1 MKKFPP
7 FLLLVFIFLFS
18 LSCDHA
24 EDSFIN
30 EAEKTSEQ
38 NSSHPVTFL
47 NAADVPNVMDR
58 ISLTSKRSKSQLS
71 GREGS
76 FGYVLDMEHIVGVT
90 DSVGNKTYAFRMY
103 LENGN
108 ENAFYNLLVTE
119 RANGEEMPI
128 AVLEYNMEPQYF
140 EDRANGIAREGDY
153 QRHILYYAFSDFL
166 QIGSAGKNT
175 PTRHKPN
182 NPCGEVSGD
191 INGTGGGNAPS
202 APGGGDGPQT
212 GTSPGT
218 SNSVSGARAGGYG
231 SVSGSATTP
240 RQGSRGVVEVGDGC
254 FCEKHAPKQE
264 GDSQKGSGLAGK
276 DDDCPKGELVIP
288 VNEEEEAPPSCKS
301 FKYHQ
306 GLGNTQTAAVKNV
319 SFRVRY
325 FDPRTGKYATS
336 DVIFNQ
342 PIYFTIPR
350 FHAVEGNLTKGRG
363 SELSAKALLSAHSRA
378 TAFFL
383 ATDGSESQVRA
394 KLWEYIRDEFRNG
407 SYLTGGAASFTEP
420 LGGFNGR
427 VTDYVTTTFFT
438 DSCD

>member
-24 EDSFIN
+24 EDPFIN

-153 QRHILYYAFSDFL
+153 QRNILYYAFSDFL

-191 INGTGGGNAPS
+191 INGTGGSNAPS

-288 VNEEEEAPPSCKS
+288 VNEEDETPPSCES
-301 FKYHQ
+301 FNFVKT
-306 GLGNTQTAAVKNV
+306 GGNWQEAAVTGIQFKIVLLKPTPPYAKYKYTVKLPQPVLFGAPLQPKLGGSLANKTVSYASARALNSAMRETARKYANKNV
-319 SFRVRY
+319 NTSVVLSY
-325 FDPRTGKYATS
+325 FKERIRKNFPLHIPGARANTNAVGFSVVPTKYKTS
-336 DVIFNQ
+336 PVG
-342 PIYFTIPR
+342 Y
-350 FHAVEGNLTKGRG
+350 G
-363 SELSAKALLSAHSRA
+363 
-378 TAFFL
+378 
-383 ATDGSESQVRA
+383 
-394 KLWEYIRDEFRNG
+394 
-407 SYLTGGAASFTEP
+407 
-420 LGGFNGR
+420 
-427 VTDYVTTTFFT
+427 
-438 DSCD
+438 SCD